1 MAFQKNILNSS
12 LKSETKRQSL
22 RTSRHQEKTTESID
36 QTFVKRNTILGQQ
49 DGEILGGVKS
59 LGQTCNSSEEVIT
72 GHVGKITDDFPASG
86 AKGNVLVVTKDTVV
100 DSNGEFLRFKEDAD
114 SAGSLVLNTLSITTT
129 TDSDGNGNNFDV
141 VGALVRSAGRDS
153 ADEAR
158 GFGTLSTS
166 VAALTGLPA
175 IKSSNPTSALAVTCD
190 GTAESISKC
199 IAIAQ
204 DKQNDAYQSLIDF
217 TTTVDALKPKSA
229 GGGGIMGI
237 ISTVTSAL
245 TFAGNLT
252 ASFSS
257 LAPVAELNG
266 KINAIQSKI
275 DAGVA
280 KVNAKIDAVTGEI
293 ESGIKDALQIDKID
307 GFIQTTK
314 DTVLNDTGIQGYKEE
329 FQSLKNELDSLK
341 DMQSVVETDVA
352 NVKGAIDE
360 ATGAVDQF
368 NSSFDTRTNSGLP
381 GVLQDLAEGI
391 SGTVDAFISNLV
403 PGGIISSEQE
413 RRQIL
418 EQFTSGDSR
427 LKKEAVKAL
436 TQKSEN
442 VSDRMKGILAT
453 DEGTSSSLEMQVQMI
468 EKAKEQG
475 VPEQEIARAQQE
487 ISTIDQKMQGLDTTI
502 GGTVVIDASL
512 YEEGQPVMTD
522 KWDGRNSPD
531 DAFTYVS
538 SVEELDAEFTN
549 VNRDV
554 TEVVVHATDT
564 HTNKDIGSI
573 EINNVQIDLGHDGIG
588 YHYVI
593 RRDGR
598 LQRGRPVNVQGDHA
612 PVNGHDK
619 FSIGIALV
627 GGINV
632 STGEDNPTDYRSSQ
646 AFTREQFTTLEKFLN
661 GYYRRFPGGQVFGHN
676 DLDVNEIDP
685 YFDVVDYVES
695 VFRKQNRTD
704 DPLNTS
710 PLSPS
715 EMNK

>member
-12 LKSETKRQSL
+12 LKSETKRSSL
-22 RTSRHQEKTTESID
+22 RTSRFQEKTTESVD

-49 DGEILGGVKS
+49 DGDILGGVKS

-72 GHVGKITDDFPASG
+72 GHVGKLTDDFPASG
-86 AKGNVLVVTKDTVV
+86 ALGNVLVVTKDTVV
-100 DSNGEFLRFKEDAD
+100 DSNGEFLRFKESTD
-114 SAGSLVLNTLSITTT
+114 SAGSLVLNTLSVTTT

-158 GFGTLSTS
+158 GFGSLSTS

-199 IAIAQ
+199 VAIAQ
-204 DKQNDAYQSLIDF
+204 DKKNDAYQSLIDF
-217 TTTVDALKPKSA
+217 TTTVDALKPKSV
-229 GGGGIMGI
+229 GGGGLMGA
-237 ISTVTSAL
+237 ISAVTSAL
-245 TFAGNLT
+245 SFASNLT

-275 DAGVA
+275 DAGIG

-314 DTVLNDTGIQGYKEE
+314 DTVLNGTGIQGYKEE

-341 DMQSVVETDVA
+341 DMKSVIETDVA

-368 NSSFDTRTNSGLP
+368 NANFDTRTNEGLP

-391 SGTVDAFISNLV
+391 SGTVDSFISNLV
-403 PGGIISSEQE
+403 PGGIVSSEQE

-418 EQFTSGDSR
+418 EQFTSGDPR

-442 VSDRMKGILAT
+442 VTDRMKGILAT

-468 EKAKEQG
+468 EKAKNLG

-502 GGTVVIDASL
+502 SGTVVIDASL

-619 FSIGIALV
+619 FSIGIVLV

-676 DLDVNEIDP
+676 DIDVNEIDP

-715 EMNK
+715 EMN

>member
-12 LKSETKRQSL
+12 LKSETKRSRL
-22 RTSRHQEKTTESID
+22 RTSRFQEKTTESVD

-49 DGEILGGVKS
+49 DGDILGGVKS

-72 GHVGKITDDFPASG
+72 GHVGKLTDDFPASG
-86 AKGNVLVVTKDTVV
+86 ALGNVLVVTKDTVV
-100 DSNGEFLRFKEDAD
+100 DSNGEFLRFKESTD
-114 SAGSLVLNTLSITTT
+114 SAGSLVLNTLSVTTT

-158 GFGTLSTS
+158 GFGSLSTS

-204 DKQNDAYQSLIDF
+204 DKKNDAYQSLIDF
-217 TTTVDALKPKSA
+217 TTTVDALKPKKA
-229 GGGGIMGI
+229 GGGGLMGA
-237 ISTVTSAL
+237 ISAVTSAL
-245 TFAGNLT
+245 SFASNLT

-275 DAGVA
+275 DAGVGA
-280 KVNAKIDAVTGEI
+280 VQGRIDAVTGQI

-314 DTVLNDTGIQGYKEE
+314 DTVLNSTGIQGYKEE

-341 DMQSVVETDVA
+341 DMKSVIETDVA

-368 NSSFDTRTNSGLP
+368 NANFDTRTNEGLP

-391 SGTVDAFISNLV
+391 SGTVDSFISNLV

-413 RRQIL
+413 RQQIL

-442 VSDRMKGILAT
+442 VTDRMKGILAT

-468 EKAKEQG
+468 EKAKNLG

-502 GGTVVIDASL
+502 SGTVVIDASL
-512 YEEGQPVMTD
+512 YEEGEPIMTD

-598 LQRGRPVNVQGDHA
+598 LQRGRPVNIQGDHA

-619 FSIGIALV
+619 FSIGIVLV

-676 DLDVNEIDP
+676 DIDVNEIDP

-715 EMNK
+715 EMN

>member
-1 MAFQKNILNSS
+1 MALTKTNLNSV
-12 LKSETKRQSL
+12 LKSEERRNSL
-22 RTSRHQEKTTESID
+22 RTSRYQEKTAESVD
-36 QTFVKRNTILGQQ
+36 ETFVKRNTTLGQQ

-245 TFAGNLT
+245 TFASNLT

-329 FQSLKNELDSLK
+329 FQSLKNELDTLK
-341 DMQSVVETDVA
+341 DMKSVVETDVA

-368 NSSFDTRTNSGLP
+368 NSQFDGRTDKGLSG
-381 GVLQDLAEGI
+381 VVQNMAEGL
-391 SGTVDAFISNLV
+391 SGTASTFISTLV
-403 PGGIISSEQE
+403 DGGISTTEGE
-413 RRQIL
+413 RKKIL
-418 EQFTSGDSR
+418 EQFASEDVIQ
-427 LKKEAVKAL
+427 KKEAIKTL
-436 TQKSEN
+436 TDKSEN

-453 DEGTSSSLEMQVQMI
+453 DEGTTSTLEMQVQMI

-487 ISTIDQKMQGLDTTI
+487 ISTIDQKMRGLDTTI
-502 GGTVVIDASL
+502 GGTVIIDASL

-554 TEVVVHATDT
+554 TEVVVHATET

-573 EINNVQIDLGHDGIG
+573 EINNVQIDMGHDGIG

-598 LQRGRPVNVQGDHA
+598 LQRGRPVNIQGDHA

-619 FSIGIALV
+619 YSIGIALV

-632 STGEDNPTDYRSSQ
+632 STGEDNPEDYRSSQ
-646 AFTREQFTTLEKFLN
+646 SFTREQFTTLEKFLG

-676 DLDVNEIDP
+676 DLDINEFDP

-704 DPLNTS
+704 DPLNAS

>member
-329 FQSLKNELDSLK
+329 FQSLKNELDTLK
-341 DMQSVVETDVA
+341 DMKSVVETDVA

>member
-12 LKSETKRQSL
+12 LKSETKRSRL
-22 RTSRHQEKTTESID
+22 RTSRFQEKTTESVD

-49 DGEILGGVKS
+49 DGDILGGVKS

-72 GHVGKITDDFPASG
+72 GHVGKLTDDFPASG
-86 AKGNVLVVTKDTVV
+86 ALGNVLVVTKDTVV
-100 DSNGEFLRFKEDAD
+100 DSNGEFLRFKESTD
-114 SAGSLVLNTLSITTT
+114 SAGSLVLNTLSVTTT

-158 GFGTLSTS
+158 GFGSLSTS

-204 DKQNDAYQSLIDF
+204 DKKNDAYQSLIDF
-217 TTTVDALKPKSA
+217 TTTVDALKPKKA
-229 GGGGIMGI
+229 GGGGLMGA
-237 ISTVTSAL
+237 ISAVTSAL
-245 TFAGNLT
+245 SFASNLT

-266 KINAIQSKI
+266 KINAIQGRI
-275 DAGVA
+275 DAGVGA
-280 KVNAKIDAVTGEI
+280 VQGRIDAVTGQI

-314 DTVLNDTGIQGYKEE
+314 DTVLNNTGIQGYKEE

-341 DMQSVVETDVA
+341 DMKSVIETDVA

-368 NSSFDTRTNSGLP
+368 NANFDTRTNEGLP

-391 SGTVDAFISNLV
+391 SGTVDSFISNLV

-413 RRQIL
+413 RQQIL
-418 EQFTSGDSR
+418 EQFTSGDPR

-442 VSDRMKGILAT
+442 VTDRMKGILAT

-468 EKAKEQG
+468 EKAKNLG

-502 GGTVVIDASL
+502 SGTVVIDASL
-512 YEEGQPVMTD
+512 YEEGEPIMTD

-598 LQRGRPVNVQGDHA
+598 LQRGRPVNIQGDHA

-619 FSIGIALV
+619 FSIGIVLV

-676 DLDVNEIDP
+676 DIDVNEIDP

-715 EMNK
+715 EMN